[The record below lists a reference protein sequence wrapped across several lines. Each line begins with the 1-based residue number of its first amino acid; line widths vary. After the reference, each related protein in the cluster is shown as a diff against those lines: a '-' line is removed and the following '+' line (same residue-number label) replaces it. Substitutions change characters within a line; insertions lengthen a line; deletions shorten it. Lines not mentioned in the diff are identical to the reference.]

1 MNNRYMD
8 DVVDGKSEVLA
19 ELISLMAKTARAEEI
34 KKEDTDAVAADAFN
48 ALQAAI
54 RSDKK
59 LLMAFQ
65 TLQNKFNTDDNF
77 RAATNSLFV
86 EAVEML
92 DLNVTADKG
101 SCDE

>member
-92 DLNVTADKG
+92 DLNVTGDKG